1 MSGEVMSDA
10 RAPLSQLLSDLC
22 ADPRET
28 VTLGE
33 IVHAFGR
40 RALGA
45 LLFVFSVPNLL
56 PLPPGSSTILGAP
69 IMLLS
74 PQVAI
79 GVRGPWLPKGLKART
94 IKTASLRSMLERF
107 IPPLQR
113 IEKWSKPRLHF
124 FFGPIGDRLIGVI
137 CTILAFVLILPIPLG
152 NLMPAFTIG
161 AMALALFQRD
171 GVIALVGYISAAV
184 SAGLL
189 VVGFGA
195 VVLAVEKL
203 IDWIRF

>member
-1 MSGEVMSDA
+1 MSDA

-28 VTLGE
+28 ITLGE

-56 PLPPGSSTILGAP
+56 PLPPGSSSVLGAP
-69 IMLLS
+69 IMLLA

-79 GVRGPWLPKGLKART
+79 GVRGPWLPKGLRART
-94 IKTASLRSMLERF
+94 IKTANLASMLGRF
-107 IPPLQR
+107 IGPLQR
-113 IEKWSKPRLHF
+113 VEKWSKPRLHF
-124 FFGPIGDRLIGVI
+124 LFGPVGDRVIGVI
-137 CTILAFVLILPIPLG
+137 CTLLAFVLILPIPLG

-161 AMALALFQRD
+161 ALALALFQRD
-171 GVIALVGYISAAV
+171 GVIALVGYVSAAI

-189 VVGFGA
+189 ILGFSA
-195 VVLAVEKL
+195 VVLALEKL
-203 IDWIRF
+203 ADWIGF